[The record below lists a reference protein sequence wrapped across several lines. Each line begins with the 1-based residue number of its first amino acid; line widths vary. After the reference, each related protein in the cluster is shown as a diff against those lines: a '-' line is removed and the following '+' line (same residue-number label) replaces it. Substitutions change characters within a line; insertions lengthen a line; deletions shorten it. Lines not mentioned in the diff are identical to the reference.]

1 MSHELTVFEWTN
13 RLTNE
18 FNELRIAASDVI
30 KMKTIEYLTDVGL
43 FFSDASVFI
52 VNHSSELLY
61 GSLSVF
67 MVVIFTIL
75 LNRALTAEN
84 KVHELDRLLRGTNFQ
99 LDIAKRQR
107 DSWNEEW
114 RIVDAENDKL
124 LVEVNELTGKIEDSE
139 LAFAVMREELNEKI
153 ADVIEQRDEIQG
165 ELDDATSDAAHWES
179 TFDEMEESRDY
190 WEQSSNIYEQD
201 AATFEYERDEA
212 QAELE
217 NLKSAVPQ
225 LAYTA

>member
-30 KMKTIEYLTDVGL
+30 KMKTIE

-84 KVHELDRLLRGTNFQ
+84 KAHELDQLLSVSNSK
-99 LDIAKRQR
+99 LDISEKMK
-107 DSWNEEW
+107 DSWRKDW
-114 RIVDAENDKL
+114 FVLDTENDKL
-124 LVEVNELTGKIEDSE
+124 LAEVHDLTGKIEDSE
-139 LAFAVMREELNEKI
+139 LAFAAMREELNEKI
-153 ADVIEQRDEIQG
+153 TEVTEQRDEIQTAF
-165 ELDDATSDAAHWES
+165 DD
-179 TFDEMEESRDY
+179 MERDRDY
-190 WEQSSNIYEQD
+190 WMESSSTYEQD

-212 QAELE
+212 QTDLE

-225 LAYTA
+225 LAYAA